1 MTLQLGDVAP
11 DFTQES
17 TQGPIR
23 LHDWIGNEWVVL
35 LSHPADVTPV
45 CTTELGAAARLKPEF
60 AKRDVKIIGVSVD
73 PIDKHEQWLSDVSE
87 SREQH

>member
-23 LHDWIGNEWVVL
+23 LHDRIGNEWAL
-35 LSHPADVTPV
+35 YSRIRRISCPSAPLTS
-45 CTTELGAAARLKPEF
+45 ARQ
-60 AKRDVKIIGVSVD
+60 RG
-73 PIDKHEQWLSDVSE
+73 
-87 SREQH
+87 